1 MTFTRAA
8 EALDHYA
15 QQLAQL
21 KEVTALET
29 MALQTKQLQSF
40 FDRELWPIVTQ
51 LELPQQQSQWHSATT
66 EIHRHMRL
74 LAVEVSFIKAARQEH
89 TRQQRLG
96 QIEYRLGQLQGF
108 TQVMVTLL
116 SDVQP

>member
-15 QQLAQL
+15 EQLTQLQGVAAQG
-21 KEVTALET
+21 A
-29 MALQTKQLQSF
+29 MARQANTLQSF
-40 FDRELWPIVTQ
+40 FHQELWPIVTQ
-51 LELPQQQSQWHSATT
+51 LELPQHQSQWHSATT

-74 LAVEVSFIKAARQEH
+74 LAVEVSFIQAARQGH

-96 QIEYRLGQLQGF
+96 QIEHRLEQLQGF
-108 TQVMVTLL
+108 AQVMVTLL
-116 SDVQP
+116 SDIQP